1 MAEQF
6 KKNYKLTR
14 FHKKSKD
21 SSLSFPKIYVNLTI
35 AQHSSIQRQQ
45 QLSQSAKEHSTNA
58 NSDAFSKF
66 RCISTLKDF
75 QHIPNRHAPLS
86 YKLNYINTVPC
97 RRITEKISDLFD
109 NAKHKVILV
118 EGMPGIG
125 KTELVKEIALEWAN
139 GKILHDI
146 KLLLLLYLRRPELCK
161 LDSIDSFLKFI
172 SKDFLVDEQ
181 ISCVSKQ
188 LKLSQGENVMF
199 LMDGYDECVNKL
211 QEDCFV
217 MRLINRE
224 ILCNSL
230 VLITSRPSATYH
242 LHNQADKIT
251 EIIGFAEKEQ
261 DLYISQAL
269 EKFPSKQDKFKSYMR
284 ENLSLKSY
292 TFIPLYIAMLVSL
305 LNEDCFPEILT
316 EMIEKCVLY
325 TVYKHLKTK
334 TSDTEISLPMRF
346 RTLQDLPRHVLK
358 FVHQLSNLA
367 FDGIRKNKLVFTLN
381 DLKQACPDIEDIL
394 SGFGLLETIE
404 HYPQDEIGDTSYS
417 FNFLHY
423 SIQEY
428 LAAFY
433 VSTLSDEEQYALM
446 SSCEFE
452 FYTTDPSSVNLDGCG
467 VYIESCFW
475 HSHYSHMWLMYSG
488 ITSGKSV
495 AFKQFVHGIDSV
507 NGKYRKSFDDRHN
520 LLLFQHYLEA
530 KNILFSNVLLDI
542 FGKDTI
548 NLSDD
553 LERALLPHHMF
564 SLVHFLKRSS
574 RTYKSLIFSKY
585 TIPEDSLNILAQ
597 FFADFRSIQSICF
610 KDNNLTSSS
619 IKAIGDIIKINCL
632 EEIKIAKNT
641 MIFKTGITEIAAA
654 LAINNNIVSLSLS
667 HNELSDTD
675 LNLLL
680 NSFSADSFIESLDIS
695 YNKGGSKGAQE
706 VAMFLIHHKT
716 LRILNLAYNGIAL
729 SKSHIPDLF
738 ELLYCDCEDDFIN
751 ISSIMQEEE
760 MPDCSGVV
768 ALAAALNYSSLA
780 VIDLSGN
787 MLNHYGLHHLAHA
800 IEANTTLQ
808 LIHLS
813 TNGLNPLEGTMIA
826 NAVRI
831 NKSIVS
837 LNISDNEIN
846 DLGMYTFCTM
856 LYFNTTLK
864 QLDVSSNNLNVNSAI
879 EIGQVLQHN
888 YVLTTLALG
897 SNYIGDL
904 GSQHLAAALQVNQT
918 ITSLYVRDNMI
929 GDVGAK
935 AIAIALKRNVTL
947 LQLDISFNNITDN
960 GAIAVFDSLC
970 TNSKLKTLFAL
981 LNPISSSVIERF
993 LNLNPDVIVDQFC
1006 LHRND
1011 IDVPLLGVQVV
1022 EHERYIIASQQTCCL
1037 EWRNNEIYML
1047 QNIYESLIPKYQQGC
1062 LKYFLEKN
1070 FENELSDSDDSYEKN
1085 FENELSDSD
1094 DSY

>member
-6 KKNYKLTR
+6 KKTYKLTR
-14 FHKKSKD
+14 FLKKSKD
-21 SSLSFPKIYVNLTI
+21 SSLSLPKIYINLTI

-45 QLSQSAKEHSTNA
+45 QLSQYAKEHSTN
-58 NSDAFSKF
+58 DVFSKL
-66 RCISTLKDF
+66 RCMLNPNNF
-75 QHIPNRHAPLS
+75 QRIPNRHVPLS
-86 YKLNYINTVPC
+86 YKLNNANTDPC
-97 RRITEKISDLFD
+97 RRITENISDLFD
-109 NAKHKVILV
+109 NARHNVILV

-146 KLLLLLYLRRPELCK
+146 KLLLLLYLRRPELCR
-161 LDSIDSFLKFI
+161 LDSIDSFLKFVAR
-172 SKDFLVDEQ
+172 DFLVDEQ
-181 ISCVSKQ
+181 ISCVIKQ

-199 LMDGYDECVNKL
+199 LMDGYDECINKL

-242 LHNQADKIT
+242 LHSQADRIA
-251 EIIGFAEKEQ
+251 EIIGFAEKER

-269 EKFPSKQDKFKSYMR
+269 ENFPSKQDKLKSCMR
-284 ENLSLKSY
+284 ENLSLNSY
-292 TFIPLYIAMLVSL
+292 SFIPLYIAMLVSL
-305 LNEDCFPEILT
+305 LNEDCFPETLT
-316 EMIEKCVLY
+316 EMIEKCILY
-325 TVYKHLKTK
+325 TVYQHLKTK
-334 TSDTEISLPMRF
+334 TCDMNISLPMRF
-346 RTLQDLPRHVLK
+346 RTLQDLPKHALNLI
-358 FVHQLSNLA
+358 HQLSNLA

-381 DLKQACPDIEDIL
+381 DVKQAYPDIEEIL
-394 SGFGLLETIE
+394 SGFGLLESIE
-404 HYPQDEIGDTSYS
+404 HNPQDEIGDTSYS

-446 SSCEFE
+446 SSYHNE
-452 FYTTDPSSVNLDGCG
+452 FYITIDPSLVKLQDCKLYS
-467 VYIESCFW
+467 ERCFW

-488 ITSGKSV
+488 ITGGKSV
-495 AFKQFVHGIDSV
+495 AFKQLVHGTDSV
-507 NGKYRKSFDDRHN
+507 NGKYKISFDNRHN
-520 LLLFQHYLEA
+520 LLLFQYYLEA
-530 KNILFSNVLLDI
+530 KNTLFFNVLLDVI
-542 FGKDTI
+542 GKDTLY
-548 NLSDD
+548 LSDNFK
-553 LERALLPHHMF
+553 RAFLPHHMF
-564 SLVHFLKRSS
+564 SLVHFLKRSP
-574 RTYKSLIFSKY
+574 RTYKNITFSKY
-585 TIPEDSLNILAQ
+585 LIPEDSLNILAQ
-597 FFADFRSIQSICF
+597 FFADFRSINSICF
-610 KDNNLTSSS
+610 KANNLPSSS
-619 IKAIGDIIKINCL
+619 IKAIGDVIKINCL
-632 EEIKIAKNT
+632 EEIKIVENA
-641 MIFKTGITEIAAA
+641 MIFETGITEIAAA

-667 HNELSDTD
+667 CNELSDSD
-675 LNLLL
+675 LSLLI
-680 NSFSADSFIESLDIS
+680 NSLSADSRIQSLDIS
-695 YNKGGSKGAQE
+695 NNEAGSKVAQE
-706 VAMFLIHHKT
+706 IATFLIHHKT
-716 LRILNLAYNGIAL
+716 LKVLNLSNNWIAFSCIL
-729 SKSHIPDLF
+729 RFFK
-738 ELLYCDCEDDFIN
+738 LLYCNREDN
-751 ISSIMQEEE
+751 ILRKIQVVEKR
-760 MPDCSGVV
+760 DCSGVV
-768 ALAAALNYSSLA
+768 ALAAALNYSSLT

-787 MLNHYGLHHLAHA
+787 MLNHYGLHQLACA

-813 TNGLNPLEGTMIA
+813 TNGLDPLEGNMIA

-837 LNISDNEIN
+837 LNISDNKIN

-864 QLDVSSNNLNVNSAI
+864 QLDVSNNNLNVNSAF

-947 LQLDISFNNITDN
+947 LHLDISFNNITDN

-970 TNSKLKTLFAL
+970 INSKLKTLFAL

-993 LNLNPDVIVDQFC
+993 LNLNPDVVVDRYF

-1011 IDVPLLGVQVV
+1011 IDVPLLGIQVV
-1022 EHERYIIASQQTCCL
+1022 EHERYIIISQPMCCL
-1037 EWRNNEIYML
+1037 EWRNNEICTL

-1062 LKYFLEKN
+1062 LKYFLEKK
-1070 FENELSDSDDSYEKN
+1070 FENELSDSDDSY
-1085 FENELSDSD
+1085 
-1094 DSY
+1094 